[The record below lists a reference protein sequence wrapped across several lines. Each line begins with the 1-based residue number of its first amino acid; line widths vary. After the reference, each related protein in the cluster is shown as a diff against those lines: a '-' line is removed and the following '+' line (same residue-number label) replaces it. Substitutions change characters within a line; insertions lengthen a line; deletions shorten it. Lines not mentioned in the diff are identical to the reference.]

1 MLGSHMGQWDKT
13 DENAC
18 LVGFNGNGQG
28 REEKTIDKI
37 R

>member
-1 MLGSHMGQWDKT
+1 MLGSHMGQQDKT

-18 LVGFNGNGQG
+18 LVGFNGKGQG
-28 REEKTIDKI
+28 REGKIDKI